1 MATEVLLGVDAYI
14 RQGLPHLQNR
24 RVALLTNPS
33 GVTRGL
39 ERTADVLLRLLN
51 SRLTTLFSPEH
62 GPEGIDPDG
71 APVPSQADAESG
83 IPIFSLYGP
92 TRRPTL
98 EMLSNVDALVV
109 DIQDVGVRFYTFTWT
124 MTYVMEAAAE
134 ARIPVFILDRPNP
147 LGGIIQGPSL
157 APGFESFVGRWP
169 IPLRHGM
176 TLGEL
181 ARYFNEARGLGVNL
195 EVIPVVG
202 WRRAM
207 SWEDTGLAWV
217 SPSPAL
223 PTLDAVRVYPGTCLI
238 EGTNLSEGR
247 GTALPFQLIG
257 APWVNA
263 RAWAQRLNALELP
276 GVRFRAAAFIPW
288 TSKWSGQVC
297 RGVQVHIT
305 DPLLFDPLRVGLHL
319 VAIARAL
326 HPIDF
331 AWLDGSW
338 EGKRFHFDLLI
349 GNDWVREALDAGE
362 SVETILA
369 AWVDA
374 ERAFAEERRP
384 FLLYP

>member
-1 MATEVLLGVDAYI
+1 MAAEILPGIDACV
-14 RQGLPHLQNR
+14 RQGLSRLQDR

-39 ERTADVLLRLLN
+39 ERTADVLLRMLN
-51 SRLTTLFSPEH
+51 GRLTALFSPEH

-71 APVPSQADAESG
+71 APVPSQIDAESG

-92 TRRPTL
+92 LRRPTP
-98 EMLSNVDALVV
+98 EMLSNVDVLVV

-134 ARIPVFILDRPNP
+134 VGVPMLILDRPNP
-147 LGGIIQGPSL
+147 LSGVVQGPSL

-181 ARYFNEARGLGVNL
+181 ARYFNAKHSLGVNL

-202 WRRAM
+202 WRRTM
-207 SWEDTGLAWV
+207 SWEDTNLAWV
-217 SPSPAL
+217 PPSPGL
-223 PTLDAVRVYPGTCLI
+223 PTLDAVRAYPGTCLI

-257 APWVNA
+257 APWVDA

-288 TSKWSGQVC
+288 ASKWAGQTC

-305 DPLLFDPLRVGLHL
+305 DPFLFDPLRVGLHL
-319 VAIARAL
+319 VASARAL
-326 HPIDF
+326 HAADF

-338 EGKRFHFDLLI
+338 EGKRCHFDLLI
-349 GNDWVREALDAGE
+349 GNEWVRKALDAGE
-362 SVETILA
+362 PVEAILA
-369 AWVDA
+369 AWVDT
-374 ERAFAEERRP
+374 EQAFVEERRP

>member
-1 MATEVLLGVDAYI
+1 MAAEILPGIDAYV
-14 RQGLPHLQNR
+14 RQGLPHLRDR

-33 GVTRGL
+33 GVTRDL

-51 SRLTTLFSPEH
+51 GRLTALFSPEH

-71 APVPSQADAESG
+71 APVPSQVDAGSG

-92 TRRPTL
+92 ARRPTP
-98 EMLSNVDALVV
+98 EMLANVDALVV

-134 ARIPVFILDRPNP
+134 ARIPIVILDRPNP
-147 LGGIIQGPSL
+147 LGGIVQGPSL

-181 ARYFNEARGLGVNL
+181 ARYFNEKRSLGVNL
-195 EVIPVVG
+195 EVVPVVG
-202 WRRAM
+202 WRRAL

-257 APWVNA
+257 APWVDA

-276 GVRFRAAAFIPW
+276 GVRFRAAAFVPLA
-288 TSKWSGQVC
+288 SKWSGQTC
-297 RGVQVHIT
+297 RGVQIHIT
-305 DPLLFDPLRVGLHL
+305 DPTLFDPLRVGLHL
-319 VAIARAL
+319 VASARAL
-326 HPIDF
+326 HPTDF
-331 AWLDGSW
+331 AWLTASW
-338 EGKRFHFDLLI
+338 EGEHGHFDLLI
-349 GNDWVREALDAGE
+349 GNGWVRKALDAGE
-362 SVETILA
+362 PVEAILA
-369 AWVDA
+369 AWA
-374 ERAFAEERRP
+374 EAEQAFAEERRP